1 MISNFHRQDK
11 TKYKQDQDSSSVEIN
26 TKKCCGCKKHLT
38 FDWFFKDKSRPSGL
52 NAYCIPCE
60 KLKRKPRKKTIN
72 EKLIL
77 RLKFINQKIKDY
89 KIEASKIE
97 QHLNIT
103 KTSV

>member
-1 MISNFHRQDK
+1 MISNFHKQDK
-11 TKYKQDQDSSSVEIN
+11 AKYKQDKDSSSVEIN

-72 EKLIL
+72 QKLEA
-77 RLKFINQKIKDY
+77 RLKFIQQKMKDY
-89 KIEASKIE
+89 EIEAREIE
-97 QHLNIT
+97 NHLNII
-103 KTSV
+103 KSSV

>member
-11 TKYKQDQDSSSVEIN
+11 TKYKQDKDSPSVEIN

-60 KLKRKPRKKTIN
+60 KLKRKPRKKTMN
-72 EKLIL
+72 EKLEA
-77 RLKFINQKIKDY
+77 RLKFIKQKMKDY
-89 KIEASKIE
+89 EAEAKQIDE
-97 QHLNIT
+97 YLKKVNN
-103 KTSV
+103 